1 MRNTTVTIVALDI
14 VWIGY
19 TACQEGG
26 LKVVPLKLPPTRLA
40 AGIITVKGRTLIHWP
55 SCSSRAPA
63 TPQVRSVLRRQF
75 ENEGDPIV
83 ELSRSLRSIWVT
95 SASGT

>member
-40 AGIITVKGRTLIHWP
+40 AGIITVKGRTLSP
-55 SCSSRAPA
+55 LAELFVACARDTASSIGAAAP
-63 TPQVRSVLRRQF
+63 VR
-75 ENEGDPIV
+75 E
-83 ELSRSLRSIWVT
+83 
-95 SASGT
+95 